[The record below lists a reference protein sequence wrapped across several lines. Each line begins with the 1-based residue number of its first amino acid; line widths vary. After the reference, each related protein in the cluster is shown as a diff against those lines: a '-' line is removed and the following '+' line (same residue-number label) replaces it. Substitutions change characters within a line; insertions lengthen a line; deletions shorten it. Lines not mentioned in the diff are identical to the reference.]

1 MGKQITITVFGESHA
16 PAVGMTL
23 CGVPAGE
30 RIDFEALAAF
40 MRRRAPGKDAISTA
54 RCEADIPEFLCGVTG
69 GVTTGAPITAIIRNS
84 DTRSSDYKGFSQT
97 PRPSHADYTA
107 TVKYGGKS
115 DMRGGGHFSGRLTAP
130 LCIGGGVALQIL
142 ARRGVKIGAHALR
155 IADVSD
161 TPFDLAKVDES
172 TLDALAARDFPTL
185 SPAAGEKMIGEIL
198 AAKREG
204 DSVGG
209 VIECAVLG
217 MPAGFG
223 APMFDGIE
231 NRLAAALFGI
241 PAVKG
246 VEFGSGFAAAGMR
259 GSAHNDPFIFEGGI
273 VRTKTNN
280 SGGVQGGISN
290 GMPIVFRIAVKPTPS
305 IAKEQQTVNLQTGE
319 AAALTIGG
327 RHDPCIAVRA
337 VPVTEAVAALTILDI
352 LSEVQ

>member
-54 RCEADIPEFLCGVTG
+54 RREADIPEFLCGVVD

-142 ARRGVKIGAHALR
+142 ARRGIKIGAHALR

-185 SPAAGEKMIGEIL
+185 SPAAGEKMTGEIL

-231 NRLAAALFGI
+231 NRLAAALCG
-241 PAVKG
+241 AAG
-246 VEFGSGFAAAGMR
+246 VPESCTASRLPQGAACALAEWCAAAPLR
-259 GSAHNDPFIFEGGI
+259 VADTEGF
-273 VRTKTNN
+273 RACMATR
-280 SGGVQGGISN
+280 GGVSTGELDRTTLECR
-290 GMPIVFRIAVKPTPS
+290 RIRGLYVA
-305 IAKEQQTVNLQTGE
+305 GE
-319 AAALTIGG
+319 AAEPVGPCGG
-327 RHDPCIAVRA
+327 YNLAWA
-337 VPVTEAVAALTILDI
+337 WASGYAAAFAIRGAPKT
-352 LSEVQ
+352 